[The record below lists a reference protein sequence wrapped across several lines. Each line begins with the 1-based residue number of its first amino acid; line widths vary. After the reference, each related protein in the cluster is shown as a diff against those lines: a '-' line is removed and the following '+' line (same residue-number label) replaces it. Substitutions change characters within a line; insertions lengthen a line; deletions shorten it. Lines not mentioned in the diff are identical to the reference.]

1 VEELAPVIAIISIFV
16 VLPGMVLHYLTRNKD
31 IAAKAA
37 GDPTMNAKL
46 VDIADRLERRIEAIE
61 SLLEHEI
68 PGWKK
73 SQERRNA

>member
-1 VEELAPVIAIISIFV
+1 MEELAPVIAIVSIFI
-16 VLPGMVLHYLTRNKD
+16 VLPGMVLHYLTKNKD

-46 VDIADRLERRIEAIE
+46 VDIADRLERRIEDIE

>member
-1 VEELAPVIAIISIFV
+1 VEELAPVIAIVSIFV
-16 VLPGMVLHYLTRNKD
+16 VLPGMVLHYLTKNKD

-37 GDPTMNAKL
+37 GDPGMNAKL

>member
-1 VEELAPVIAIISIFV
+1 
-16 VLPGMVLHYLTRNKD
+16 MVLHYLTKNKD

-37 GDPTMNAKL
+37 GDPGMNAKL

-73 SQERRNA
+73 AQERRNA

>member
-1 VEELAPVIAIISIFV
+1 
-16 VLPGMVLHYLTRNKD
+16 MVLYYLTKNRE

-37 GDPTMNAKL
+37 GDPAMNSKL

>member
-1 VEELAPVIAIISIFV
+1 VEALAPVIAIISIFV
-16 VLPGMVLHYLTRNKD
+16 VLPGMVFHFLTRNKD

-37 GDPTMNAKL
+37 GDPAMNSKL
-46 VDIADRLERRIEAIE
+46 IDIADRLERRIEAIE

>member
-1 VEELAPVIAIISIFV
+1 
-16 VLPGMVLHYLTRNKD
+16 MVLHYLTKNKD
-31 IAAKAA
+31 IAAKAS
-37 GDPTMNAKL
+37 GDPRMNAKL

>member
-1 VEELAPVIAIISIFV
+1 MPVIAIVSIFV
-16 VLPGMVLHYLTRNKD
+16 VLPGMVLHFLTRNKD

-37 GDPTMNAKL
+37 GDPSMNAKL

>member
-1 VEELAPVIAIISIFV
+1 VEQLAPVIAIVSIFV
-16 VLPGMVLHYLTRNKD
+16 VLPGMVLHFLTRNKD

>member
-1 VEELAPVIAIISIFV
+1 MEELAPVIAIVSIFI
-16 VLPGMVLHYLTRNKD
+16 VLPAMVLHYLTKNKD

-37 GDPTMNAKL
+37 GDPAVNARL
-46 VDIADRLERRIEAIE
+46 VEIAERLERRIDAIE